1 MKWVLIVLA
10 SLAGL
15 VALVALIGMLVPR
28 THRATRVVRIR
39 RPIAEVWRVIRDVA
53 EHPSW
58 RDGVKKIEILPPQD
72 GKAVV
77 RETSGF
83 GVLTLRYE
91 VEEPPRTLVTRIL
104 DGDQPFGGTWTIAL
118 SEQSGA
124 TRVAITE
131 DGWISNPVF
140 RFMAR
145 FVFGYQATLDGYLG
159 SLAKKFGEDA
169 TTTAE

>member
-1 MKWVLIVLA
+1 MKWLYIVLA

-15 VALVALIGMLVPR
+15 VALVALIGMFVPR

-39 RPIAEVWRVIRDVA
+39 QPIAEVWRVIRDA
-53 EHPSW
+53 AAHPSW
-58 RDGVKKIEILPPQD
+58 RDGVKKVEILPPQD

-83 GVLTLRYE
+83 GVLTFQYE

-104 DGDQPFGGTWTIAL
+104 DEDQPFGGTWTFAL
-118 SEQSGA
+118 AEESGA

-131 DGWISNPVF
+131 DGWISNPMF
-140 RFMAR
+140 RFLSR
-145 FVFGYQATLDGYLG
+145 FVFGYEATLDGYLS
-159 SLAKKFGEDA
+159 SLARKFGEDA
-169 TTTAE
+169 VPTAA